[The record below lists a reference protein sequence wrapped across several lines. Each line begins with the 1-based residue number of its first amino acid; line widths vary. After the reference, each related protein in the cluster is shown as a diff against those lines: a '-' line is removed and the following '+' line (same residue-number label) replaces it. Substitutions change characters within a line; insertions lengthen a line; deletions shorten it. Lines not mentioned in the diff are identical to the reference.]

1 MENGMDESRPRGFQ
15 GLTREEFDFFLSKL
29 DPDRELAGEAYL
41 LLWDKLRMYFQSR
54 VCLVAERLADETLN
68 RVARKVARGEEIR
81 NLPAYCYG
89 VARLVL
95 LEYLKSGEA
104 GALPLDE
111 LPPTP
116 VRKADELERKERLA
130 IFEKCLRE
138 LPEVEA
144 RLLVQ
149 YWYHDDVSN
158 PDARRQMAEELKI
171 SGTAL
176 RLRIFRI
183 KAKFEQCYQRCM
195 GETPKK
201 GK

>member
-1 MENGMDESRPRGFQ
+1 MDESRPRGFQ

-41 LLWDKLRMYFQSR
+41 LLWEKLRMYFQSR
-54 VCLVAERLADETLN
+54 VCLAAERLSDETLN
-68 RVARKVARGEEIR
+68 RVARKAAQGEEIR

-95 LEYLKSGEA
+95 LEYLKSGET

-116 VRKADELERKERLA
+116 TPIRKADELERKERLA

-149 YWYHDDVSN
+149 YWHHDDVSN

-201 GK
+201 RK